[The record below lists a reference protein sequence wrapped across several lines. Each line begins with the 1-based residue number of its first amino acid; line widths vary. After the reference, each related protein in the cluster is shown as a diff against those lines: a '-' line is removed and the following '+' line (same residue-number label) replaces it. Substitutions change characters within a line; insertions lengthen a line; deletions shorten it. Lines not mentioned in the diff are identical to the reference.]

1 MTRCSLSDEKLDEG
15 LSRAPVCLD
24 ATPAGVGA
32 LVAVLRATNG
42 GGAEQV
48 AQRSETQRR
57 EVVTLALRLLR
68 LNVERLAAKDGVLP
82 DECSSELHR

>member
-1 MTRCSLSDEKLDEG
+1 M
-15 LSRAPVCLD
+15 
-24 ATPAGVGA
+24 
-32 LVAVLRATNG
+32 AVLRATNG

>member
-1 MTRCSLSDEKLDEG
+1 
-15 LSRAPVCLD
+15 
-24 ATPAGVGA
+24 
-32 LVAVLRATNG
+32 VLRATNG